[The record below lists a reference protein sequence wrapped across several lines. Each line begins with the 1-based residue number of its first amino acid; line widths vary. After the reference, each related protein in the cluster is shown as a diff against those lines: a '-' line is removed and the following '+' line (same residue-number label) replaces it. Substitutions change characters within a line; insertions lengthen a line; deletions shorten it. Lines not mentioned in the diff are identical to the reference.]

1 MSTQSTRRPVEDSLL
16 QRELSLLNGQRLEPT
31 LASETSME
39 LLELETHRRLME
51 DRFLAVCRAG
61 VTARASEAP
70 CDPQGFIAWFEQ
82 LREDGPGQHD
92 PLFPWLEQH
101 ATIEELR
108 WFLRQEIAGEAGF
121 DDLVALTQ
129 LRMPSQAKLELARN
143 YWDETG
149 RGHPGGMHGPMLS
162 RLVDALEI
170 DRTTEPVAE
179 AIALGNLLA
188 GLAFNRHYAFH
199 AVGALGVV
207 ELTAPDRTRAV
218 NRGLIRVG
226 VAAKDRQ
233 YYALH
238 TTLDIQHSR
247 MWNREVIAPLVAGD
261 PTRATA
267 IAEGALMRLRAGER
281 CFVRYRRELGVRI

>member
-1 MSTQSTRRPVEDSLL
+1 VSNLSTARAVDDSGLH
-16 QRELSLLNGQRLEPT
+16 RELQLLNGQRLEPT
-31 LASETSME
+31 LASETSAE
-39 LLELETHRRLME
+39 LLAIETHRRLIE
-51 DRFLAVCRAG
+51 DRFLAACRAA
-61 VTARASEAP
+61 VTAWATQAP
-70 CDPQGFIAWFEQ
+70 CEPEGFVTWFEQ
-82 LREDGPGQHD
+82 LRDVGPGQHD
-92 PLFPWLEQH
+92 PLFPWLEQR
-101 ATIEELR
+101 ASLPELR

-143 YWDETG
+143 YWDEMG
-149 RGHPGGMHGPMLS
+149 RGHPGGMHGPMLA
-162 RLVDALEI
+162 RLADALAL
-170 DRTTEPVAE
+170 DRETEPVAE

-218 NRGLIRVG
+218 NRGLMRLG

-238 TTLDIQHSR
+238 ATLDIQHSR
-247 MWNREVIAPLVAGD
+247 SWNREVIAPLVAED
-261 PTRATA
+261 PTRAVA
-267 IAEGALMRLRAGER
+267 IAEGALMRLAAGER
-281 CFVRYRRELGVRI
+281 CFIRYRRELGVGV